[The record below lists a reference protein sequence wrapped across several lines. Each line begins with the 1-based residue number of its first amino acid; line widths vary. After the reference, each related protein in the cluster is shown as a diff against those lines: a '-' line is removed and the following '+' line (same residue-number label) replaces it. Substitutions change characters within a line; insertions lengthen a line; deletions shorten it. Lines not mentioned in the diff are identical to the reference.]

1 MCRIAKK
8 HLISGLIGAFF
19 IMASAEALAQT
30 PPAPAPAGT
39 AEVAPVP
46 SPAAVKP
53 APAPAAVT
61 PAVAPAPAAVTPA
74 VAPAP
79 AAVTP
84 APVAVTP
91 APAPAP
97 VTPAVVAEVAPA
109 GEVADLEPG
118 AKKSEPVKTEMTISD
133 YLQTGGWL
141 LYALAAMSVVG
152 LSFVVYFLF
161 VFTRRNVAPQ
171 DFVKDVQMMLSY
183 NRMNEARKACEKSR
197 SPVASIAVA
206 GIDYV
211 EKTDNPDPVLLKEIL
226 EGEGGRQAAT
236 IQTQITYLLD
246 IGVIAPMV
254 GLLGT
259 VFGMLHSFGA
269 LALDLTSAKPV
280 ELAGGITEALVTTA
294 GGLIVGIPAMLAY
307 AFFRGRASGLISS
320 MELAANEFLVA
331 LVGRKR

>member
-1 MCRIAKK
+1 MCRIENKRFVV
-8 HLISGLIGAFF
+8 GLLAGVIFVAASFQA
-19 IMASAEALAQT
+19 MAQAPPAET
-30 PPAPAPAGT
+30 PPDPPAAG

-46 SPAAVKP
+46 ATVPPSPDSADP
-53 APAPAAVT
+53 APDRTTGPGPTEAPPEPMA
-61 PAVAPAPAAVTPA
+61 PEPVAPEP
-74 VAPAP
+74 VAPETGKDESA
-79 AAVTP
+79 
-84 APVAVTP
+84 
-91 APAPAP
+91 
-97 VTPAVVAEVAPA
+97 
-109 GEVADLEPG
+109 
-118 AKKSEPVKTEMTISD
+118 KTEMSISD
-133 YLQTGGWL
+133 YVRTGGWL
-141 LYALAAMSVVG
+141 LYMLAAMSVIG

-197 SPVASIAVA
+197 SPVASIAAA

-211 EKTDNPDPVLLKEIL
+211 EQADDPDPILLKEIL
-226 EGEGGRQAAT
+226 EGEGGRQAAS
-236 IQTQITYLLD
+236 IQTQISYLLD

-294 GGLIVGIPAMLAY
+294 GGLLVGIPAMLAY

>member
-1 MCRIAKK
+1 MCRIENKQF
-8 HLISGLIGAFF
+8 IVGLLAGVIFVAAG
-19 IMASAEALAQT
+19 SQALAQN
-30 PPAPAPAGT
+30 PPAEPPAAPPVAG

-46 SPAAVKP
+46 AAVP
-53 APAPAAVT
+53 PGPDSADPSPDPT
-61 PAVAPAPAAVTPA
+61 
-74 VAPAP
+74 
-79 AAVTP
+79 
-84 APVAVTP
+84 
-91 APAPAP
+91 
-97 VTPAVVAEVAPA
+97 
-109 GEVADLEPG
+109 VADPSPDPATGPG
-118 AKKSEPVKTEMTISD
+118 PTEAPPESIPPEAGKDESAKTEMTIAD
-133 YLQTGGWL
+133 YMRTGGWL
-141 LYALAAMSVVG
+141 IYMLAAMSVVG
-152 LSFVVYFLF
+152 LSFVVYFFF
-161 VFTRRNVAPQ
+161 VFTRRNVAPP

-183 NRMNEARKACEKSR
+183 NRMKEARKACEKSR

-206 GIDYV
+206 GMDYV
-211 EKTDNPDPVLLKEIL
+211 EQADNPDPVLLKEIL

-236 IQTQITYLLD
+236 IQTQISYLLD

-294 GGLIVGIPAMLAY
+294 GGLLVGIPAMLAY

>member
-1 MCRIAKK
+1 MCRIENKQFVV
-8 HLISGLIGAFF
+8 GLLAGVIFVTASFQA
-19 IMASAEALAQT
+19 MAQA
-30 PPAPAPAGT
+30 PPAETPVAPSAAV

-46 SPAAVKP
+46 ATVPPSPDSADP
-53 APAPAAVT
+53 APDRTTGPGPTEAP
-61 PAVAPAPAAVTPA
+61 PEPMAPETGKDESA
-74 VAPAP
+74 
-79 AAVTP
+79 
-84 APVAVTP
+84 
-91 APAPAP
+91 
-97 VTPAVVAEVAPA
+97 
-109 GEVADLEPG
+109 
-118 AKKSEPVKTEMTISD
+118 KTEMSILD
-133 YLQTGGWL
+133 YVRTGGWL
-141 LYALAAMSVVG
+141 LYMLAAMSVIG

-197 SPVASIAVA
+197 SPVASIAAA

-211 EKTDNPDPVLLKEIL
+211 EQVDDPDPILLKEIL
-226 EGEGGRQAAT
+226 EGEGGRQAAS
-236 IQTQITYLLD
+236 IKTQISYLLD

-294 GGLIVGIPAMLAY
+294 GGLLVGIPAMLAY

>member
-1 MCRIAKK
+1 M
-8 HLISGLIGAFF
+8 
-19 IMASAEALAQT
+19 
-30 PPAPAPAGT
+30 
-39 AEVAPVP
+39 
-46 SPAAVKP
+46 
-53 APAPAAVT
+53 
-61 PAVAPAPAAVTPA
+61 
-74 VAPAP
+74 
-79 AAVTP
+79 
-84 APVAVTP
+84 
-91 APAPAP
+91 
-97 VTPAVVAEVAPA
+97 AEVAPA

-269 LALDLTSAKPV
+269 LALD
-280 ELAGGITEALVTTA
+280 
-294 GGLIVGIPAMLAY
+294 
-307 AFFRGRASGLISS
+307 
-320 MELAANEFLVA
+320 
-331 LVGRKR
+331 